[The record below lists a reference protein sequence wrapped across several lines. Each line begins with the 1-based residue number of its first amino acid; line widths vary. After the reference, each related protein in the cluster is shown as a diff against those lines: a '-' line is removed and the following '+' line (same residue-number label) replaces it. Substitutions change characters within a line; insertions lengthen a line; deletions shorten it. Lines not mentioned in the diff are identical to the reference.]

1 MTNGTQTIATLLAPD
16 ATPTLVQERLLT
28 ALAAAK
34 GRPVPSAALV
44 AAMGCRPVSLRVH
57 VQHTRRL
64 LADGVGIAAER
75 DAGYALVVDWR
86 TPAPTPRKGT
96 RWSATLDEALR
107 RGMAEGRS
115 AAEIGAEIGRTPA
128 AVESRMQ
135 RLGLVYANNAARM
148 ERMFRERWERASSVV
163 EVTTALKLTRR
174 AASEMAE
181 RLGLPPLPVGE
192 VVKPVVPSAP
202 QGITKAQ
209 IAWAD
214 LNADHPEARLISG
227 MAAEKRRRVAA

>member
-1 MTNGTQTIATLLAPD
+1 
-16 ATPTLVQERLLT
+16 
-28 ALAAAK
+28 
-34 GRPVPSAALV
+34 
-44 AAMGCRPVSLRVH
+44 
-57 VQHTRRL
+57 
-64 LADGVGIAAER
+64 
-75 DAGYALVVDWR
+75 
-86 TPAPTPRKGT
+86 
-96 RWSATLDEALR
+96 
-107 RGMAEGRS
+107 MAEGRS

>member
-1 MTNGTQTIATLLAPD
+1 MTGGTQTIAAFLAPD

-34 GRPVPSAALV
+34 GRHVPSAVLV
-44 AAMGCRPVSLRVH
+44 AAMGCRPVSLCVH

-64 LADGVGIAAER
+64 LAEGVGIVTER
-75 DAGYALVVDWR
+75 DVGYSLDVERPVVA
-86 TPAPTPRKGT
+86 PAQRKGT

-227 MAAEKRRRVAA
+227 MAAEKRRRVAT